1 MNVVLAGLG
10 QVGLHVASRLEAD
23 GHALT
28 VIDLDPEA
36 IERAEN
42 QIDALTLRGNAD
54 APATLREA
62 NVHKA
67 DLFAALTSSGP
78 VNIIACLRAKEL
90 GAKRVVARVGD
101 KHYFEDAQG
110 VYPDYMGLDLVVN
123 EQFIVAAELRRLVR
137 AHAATSIEVFCDH
150 RVEMLALDINEDGPA
165 VNRPLG
171 DVPLPAGATIAAI
184 KRRDTLLVPNPADM
198 VQVGD
203 AVVCIGATTAMPEVE
218 RLFAHDR
225 QRFNKRTF
233 IIGGGGSGHALAEA
247 LEAEGTRVVL
257 IERDSSRAT
266 TLSHQ
271 LAKTKVLLGDGTD
284 VNLLEEAGA
293 GEADVFCA
301 VSGLDEVNLM
311 SALLARDLGAKRCIT
326 LVHKPDYV
334 TVCRRLGLNINI
346 SPRLLVARE
355 IVRQLR
361 RGALVESTEVLDGHG
376 LVLEL
381 VVDPGTRIADKALGD
396 MAFPR
401 GAVVASH
408 VDAQGRVTAPN
419 DDTVFHPGDR
429 VVVFTPRDHQAAV
442 ERLFKRPLLGG
453 GG

>member
-1 MNVVLAGLG
+1 MIVVIAGLG
-10 QVGLHVASRLEAD
+10 QVGLHVANRLAAD
-23 GHALT
+23 GHNLT
-28 VIDLDPEA
+28 VIDADPLA

-42 QIDALTLRGNAD
+42 QIDALTLLGSAD
-54 APATLREA
+54 GPVTLREA
-62 NVHKA
+62 NVGSA

-78 VNIIACLRAKEL
+78 VNIIACIRAKEM

-110 VYPDYMGLDLVVN
+110 IYPDYMGIDLVVN

-137 AHAATSIEVFCDH
+137 AAAATSLEVFCDH
-150 RVEMLALDINEDGPA
+150 RVEMLALEINDDGPA

-171 DVPLPAGATIAAI
+171 DVHLPAGACVAAI

-203 AVVCIGATTAMPEVE
+203 SVICIGAAKAIPEVE

-225 QRFNKRTF
+225 QRFNKKTF
-233 IIGGGGSGHALAEA
+233 IIGGGGSGQALAEA
-247 LEAEGTRVVL
+247 LEREGTRVVL
-257 IERDSSRAT
+257 IERDSVRAT
-266 TLSHQ
+266 ALSHQ
-271 LAKTKVLLGDGTD
+271 LTRTQVLLGDGTD
-284 VNLLEEAGA
+284 VHLLEEAGA
-293 GEADVFCA
+293 GDADVFCA

-311 SALLARDLGAKRCIT
+311 AALLARDLGAKRCIT
-326 LVHKPDYV
+326 LVHKPDYI
-334 TVCRRLGLNINI
+334 TVCRRLGLNITI

-355 IVRQLR
+355 LLRQLR
-361 RGALVESTEVLDGHG
+361 TGALVQATQVLDGQG

-381 VVDPGTRIADKALGD
+381 EVEPGTRAANKSLGD
-396 MAFPR
+396 LAFPR
-401 GAVVASH
+401 GAVVASL
-408 VDAQGRVTAPN
+408 VAKGGAITVPT

-429 VVVFTPRDHQAAV
+429 VVVFTQSDHQGAV